1 MKKILRY
8 SLMMLFA
15 LVSTSA
21 MAADTEVVFTLN
33 DPDAITALG
42 IALPDPGKGTKVE
55 QISKDGVTITATTA
69 DGKTDTRIYQ
79 GSGNNEGKYDFR
91 IYADGTLTF
100 SAGSKNIK
108 KIVFTGKNLGNLSAS
123 GYADDTWTGGASSV
137 TLTATATATIYT
149 ITVTY
154 GEGAGKQEA
163 GIAWSKATASVTLG
177 GEDGTYK
184 YLPTLKNPNSLS
196 VSFDSSDKSVATIDN
211 SGNITVKSS
220 GTTTLTASFAGNST
234 YNAAEVTCEL
244 TVIPINNVTV
254 AEALVVA
261 EGLDAGKS
269 STEAYKVTG
278 YITNIDEISAEH
290 GNATFDIA
298 DTPDGT
304 SVLKIYRFK
313 GVNGADIT
321 DGAINKGDMVVVAGV
336 LKKYVKDEVATLELV
351 NGQIVS
357 VTTGI
362 QAVTID
368 NDANAPAYSLDG
380 RRVNSNYRGVVIKN
394 GKKVMMK

>member
-1 MKKILRY
+1 MKKLLRI

-21 MAADTEVVFTLN
+21 MAGDTEVVFTLN

-42 IALPDPGKGTKVE
+42 IALPASGEGTEVTE
-55 QISKDGVTITATTA
+55 ISKDGVTITCTSGSTP
-69 DGKTDTRIYQ
+69 TRIFQ
-79 GSGNNEGKYDFR
+79 GSGNNEGKYDLR
-91 IYADGTLTF
+91 VYKNGGSLTF
-100 SAGSKNIK
+100 TAGSSSVK
-108 KIVFTGKNLGNLSAS
+108 KIVITGNNLGNLSAS
-123 GYADDTWTGGASSV
+123 GYADGTWTGGASSV
-137 TLTATATATIYT
+137 TLTATGTATIYT

-154 GEGAGKQEA
+154 GEGTGKQEA
-163 GIAWSKATASVTLG
+163 NISWSKATASVTLG

-211 SGNITVKSS
+211 SGNIAVKGS